1 MCDLLVCVQ
10 VLEEMGVVFV
20 VPVTLLTDSRGARLL
35 SLDEAASARTRHIH
49 RRWYFV
55 RYHIDE
61 GRVKLSLIKGS
72 LNRSNFLT
80 KPVGG
85 ASFKAD
91 RTYALGVPVVG

>member
-1 MCDLLVCVQ
+1 MA
-10 VLEEMGVVFV
+10 
-20 VPVTLLTDSRGARLL
+20 TDSRGARLL
-35 SLDEAASARTRHIH
+35 AMDCASAARTRHIH

-61 GRVKLSLIKGS
+61 GHLRVVLVKGS

-85 ASFKAD
+85 ASFASD
-91 RTYALGVPVVG
+91 RAYALGCKDDKVGKTAGA